1 MRLSP
6 AKIDYLAHK
15 LMRLMREHE
24 AVGFNTDVEELE
36 RIIAWEITEELRIE
50 DEIDDEVNTLLD
62 QYERQIAH
70 GDLDQMLLRRKLKQ
84 ELARKR
90 GYTL

>member
-6 AKIDYLAHK
+6 HKIDYLAAK
-15 LMRLMREHE
+15 LVRLMREHD
-24 AVGFNTDVEELE
+24 AVNFNIDAEDLE
-36 RIIAWEITEELRIE
+36 RIIAWEITDELRVE
-50 DEIDDEVNTLLD
+50 DEIDDEVNALLE
-62 QYERQIAH
+62 QHERQIAH
-70 GDLDQMLLRRKLKQ
+70 GDLDQMVLRRKLKQ

>member
-15 LMRLMREHE
+15 LLRLMRDHE
-24 AVGFNTDVEELE
+24 AVAFNIDAEELE

-50 DEIDDEVNTLLD
+50 DEIDDEVNTLID

-70 GDLDQMLLRRKLKQ
+70 GDLDQLLLRRKLKQ